1 MNKIKVFISHSSK
14 DEYFVKSLVQLL
26 KVSLPGLKA
35 EEIRCTSVDGT
46 KMKPGAHF
54 NEVLVSEI
62 SDSDVFI
69 AILSEDSINSFY
81 VAVEIG
87 ARWGSRKDIIPIMIN
102 GLSPEGI
109 KAPLSSIHAV
119 DAKSQAELSDLIESI
134 AAKVGYASESHSSYL
149 QSIISLMNLK
159 PPIKWI

>member
-14 DEYFVKSLVQLL
+14 DEYFVKSLAQLF
-26 KVSLPGLKA
+26 VAVGDNGV
-35 EEIRCTSVDGT
+35 IFTSVDGT

-54 NEVLVSEI
+54 NEILVSEI

-102 GLSPEGI
+102 GLSPERI

-119 DAKSQAELSDLIESI
+119 DSKSQAELSDLIENI